1 VAVKVKR
8 ARRYDSAR
16 RQEAAQRRRAAVVE
30 AASRLFGR
38 DGFSGTTIAR
48 IAKDAGVSQET
59 VYKAFGNKIAIVR
72 AIRDNALAGEGPVHA
87 ERRSD
92 HMQENERDP
101 HQIVRRWGVLAT
113 EVAPRVAP
121 VLLLVREAAASDPEL
136 AGLQKEM
143 DAARLTR
150 MTHNARTLLMAGHLR
165 EGITLGAAADVLWTY
180 SSPELYE
187 LLVIRRGWSVER
199 YGRFIADAM
208 IAALLPS
215 RGGQRVRLKADTT
228 RKSSARDP
236 RVHGKRRGVRR
247 R

>member
-1 VAVKVKR
+1 MAMKVKR
-8 ARRYDSAR
+8 TRRYDSAR
-16 RQEAAQRRRAAVVE
+16 RQEAAQRRRAAIVE

-38 DGFSGTTIAR
+38 EGFSGTTIAK
-48 IAKDAGVSQET
+48 IADDAGVSQET
-59 VYKAFGNKIAIVR
+59 VYKAFGNKIALVR
-72 AIRDNALAGEGPVHA
+72 AIRDKALAGEGPVHA

-92 HMQENERDP
+92 RMQANENDP
-101 HQIVRRWGVLAT
+101 RQIIRGWGVLT
-113 EVAPRVAP
+113 MEVAPRVAP

-136 AGLQKEM
+136 ARLRDEM

-150 MTHNARTLLMAGHLR
+150 MTHNARTLLEGGHLR
-165 EGITLGAAADVLWTY
+165 KGITLDGATDVLWTY

-215 RGGQRVRLKADTT
+215 
-228 RKSSARDP
+228 
-236 RVHGKRRGVRR
+236 
-247 R
+247 

>member
-1 VAVKVKR
+1 MAAKVKR
-8 ARRYDSAR
+8 TRRYDSAR
-16 RQEAAQRRRAAVVE
+16 RQEAAQQRRAAIVE

-38 DGFSGTTIAR
+38 EGFSGTTIAK
-48 IAKDAGVSQET
+48 IAEDAGVSEET
-59 VYKAFGNKIAIVR
+59 VYKAFGNKIALVR
-72 AIRDNALAGEGPVHA
+72 AIRDKALAGEGPVHA

-92 HMQENERDP
+92 RMQANENDP
-101 HQIVRRWGVLAT
+101 RQIIRGWGVLT
-113 EVAPRVAP
+113 MEVAPRVAP

-136 AGLQKEM
+136 ARLREEM

-150 MTHNARTLLMAGHLR
+150 MTHNARTLLEGGHLR
-165 EGITLGAAADVLWTY
+165 KGITLEAATDVLWTY

-215 RGGQRVRLKADTT
+215 
-228 RKSSARDP
+228 
-236 RVHGKRRGVRR
+236 
-247 R
+247 